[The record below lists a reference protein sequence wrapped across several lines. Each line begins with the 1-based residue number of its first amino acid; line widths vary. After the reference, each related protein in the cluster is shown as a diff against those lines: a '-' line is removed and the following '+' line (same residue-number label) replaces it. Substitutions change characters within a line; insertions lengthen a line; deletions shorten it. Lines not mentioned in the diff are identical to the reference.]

1 MNISDI
7 LTWLSAAP
15 RLSGEP
21 LNFNYLP
28 SYSGWSLTI
37 PKAETRMDI
46 LGNRRE
52 LLQLKITRRYT
63 IQSNE
68 DRLRVVEALED
79 LAAWAEENPPDL
91 ESRLPDERPQAP
103 CKRATVR
110 RTALSESQFTSRNNS
125 GIEDISITMNV
136 ESVE

>member
-15 RLSGEP
+15 QLSGEP

-63 IQSNE
+63 VQSNE
-68 DRLRVVEALED
+68 DRLRVVDTLED

-110 RTALSESQFTSRNNS
+110 RTVLSESQFTSRNNS

-136 ESVE
+136 EC